1 MQQQPVERFHPTSGR
16 VTVVLVL
23 LLAGVVVVV
32 GVADPGSVAAP
43 VIAGAVLA
51 AVLAWASMLRPA
63 LWATPEHLVMRN
75 MLETVQVPLAAV
87 EQLAVRQVL
96 AVRAGEKRYVS
107 TVVGRPWRKAVRSGR
122 SGHSAHTA
130 APAAGEAPAGLPY
143 ADFVEQR
150 LHQLMEQA
158 REAAGVRSLSD
169 EQAALAAG
177 VRREPAWLPIGL
189 STAAAVAFVVTLF
202 V

>member
-63 LWATPEHLVMRN
+63 LWATPDHLVMRN

-87 EQLAVRQVL
+87 EQLAVRQAL

-122 SGHSAHTA
+122 SGHAA
-130 APAAGEAPAGLPY
+130 APAAGEVPAAGLPY

-189 STAAAVAFVVTLF
+189 SIAAAVAFVVTLL